1 MNILGI
7 IVIIITGICVWRG
20 YVHGLFRSIV
30 IAVGIIAAMILSAYA
45 TPYVSKVLQQ
55 HTVIDEKLEASII
68 EQLDLDITRENTTK
82 NEQMLLIEA
91 LPIPETLKLAV
102 VDNNNSDVYA
112 GLNVRGFEEYLAH
125 YLSCII
131 VNCLAFVIVQLAIT
145 VGLIVLLHITKVLTE
160 IPILHGID
168 KTGGVILGFI
178 QALAI
183 IWCLFVV
190 IALLGNTPLGIAAFE
205 QISSNPILDFLF
217 EHNWLMDKMTS
228 ITNVLFM

>member
-20 YVHGLFRSIV
+20 YAQGLFRSIV
-30 IAVGIIAAMILSAYA
+30 IAVGIILAMVLSAYA
-45 TPYVSKVLQQ
+45 TPYVSKALQQ
-55 HTVIDEKLEASII
+55 YTSLDEKLELSII
-68 EQLDLDITRENTTK
+68 EQLDLDITQENTTK
-82 NEQMLLIEA
+82 NQQMLLIES
-91 LPIPETLKLAV
+91 LPVPEALKLAV
-102 VDNNNSDVYA
+102 VNNNNLDVYA

-131 VNCLAFVIVQLAIT
+131 INCLAFVIVEVAIT
-145 VGLIVLLHITKVLTE
+145 VGLFAVLRITKILTE

-168 KTGGVILGFI
+168 KTGGVILGLI

-205 QISSNPILDFLF
+205 QISSNPILNFLF
-217 EHNWLMDKMTS
+217 EHNWLMDRMTS
-228 ITNVLFM
+228 ITNVLFI

>member
-20 YVHGLFRSIV
+20 YAQGLFRSIV
-30 IAVGIIAAMILSAYA
+30 IAVGIIGAMVLSAYA
-45 TPYVSKVLQQ
+45 TPYVSKALQQ
-55 HTVIDEKLEASII
+55 YTSIDEKLELSII
-68 EQLDLDITRENTTK
+68 EQMNLDVTRENTTK
-82 NEQMLLIEA
+82 NEQMQLIEA
-91 LPIPETLKLAV
+91 LPVPETLKLAV
-102 VDNNNSDVYA
+102 VNNNNSDVYA

-131 VNCLAFVIVQLAIT
+131 INCLAFVIVQLVIT
-145 VGLIVLLHITKVLTE
+145 VGLFALLHITKVLTE

-168 KTGGVILGFI
+168 KTGGVILGLI

-190 IALLGNTPLGIAAFE
+190 VALFGNTPLGIAAFE
-205 QISSNPILDFLF
+205 QISSNPVLNFLF
-217 EHNWLMDKMTS
+217 EHNWFMDRMTN

>member
-20 YVHGLFRSIV
+20 YAQGLFRSIV
-30 IAVGIIAAMILSAYA
+30 IAVGIILAMVLSAYA
-45 TPYVSKVLQQ
+45 TPYVSKALQQ
-55 HTVIDEKLEASII
+55 YTSIDEKLELSII
-68 EQLDLDITRENTTK
+68 EQLDLDITQENTTK
-82 NEQMLLIEA
+82 NQQMLLIES
-91 LPIPETLKLAV
+91 LPVPEALKLAV
-102 VDNNNSDVYA
+102 VNNNNSDVYA

-125 YLSCII
+125 YLSCITI
-131 VNCLAFVIVQLAIT
+131 NCLAFVIVEVAIT
-145 VGLIVLLHITKVLTE
+145 VGLFAVLRITKILTE

-168 KTGGVILGFI
+168 KTGGVILGLI

-205 QISSNPILDFLF
+205 QISSNPILNFLF
-217 EHNWLMDKMTS
+217 EHNWLMDRMTS
-228 ITNVLFM
+228 ITNVLFI